1 MRRCRPSCSFSSSPA
16 VTSCSSSP
24 AARLVLPAATA
35 LPLVG
40 AILAT
45 QALAVLMCGFGWL
58 IPAIPWTTIAWV
70 WGYNLVWLLV
80 LGAVRVAAERLL
92 DDRTARRQR
101 SLAIVGAP
109 ISRRRLLRGE
119 VMDYRKRFAVEP
131 GSRVKLKAIDPAFH
145 GKHAD
150 EASAEADLAREV
162 SRLTA
167 LQYRLYAEKK
177 HACLIVLQ
185 GIDAAGK
192 DGTVWHVMTAL
203 NPQGTTVTGFKQP
216 TELEHD
222 HDFLWRVHPHAPR
235 SARSPSSTA
244 RTTRT
249 CWWCACTT
257 SSRRRSGPSDMTR
270 STPSRA
276 PRRQRHHH
284 RQVLPLHLP
293 EEQLARFKARLDD
306 PSRRVEDQRHRL
318 QGARLL
324 GRLRQG
330 LRGDARA
337 LLDRARAVVR
347 DPVEPQVVSQ
357 LRGLAHPR
365 RHARRP
371 EDEDAEADGRHRRD
385 PQGIPRCGRQERV
398 TAHLD
403 GQGAS
408 RQRRS

>member
-1 MRRCRPSCSFSSSPA
+1 MFLQLVAGGHLLLFVTRSEAGSSGRPGRPC
-16 VTSCSSSP
+16 
-24 AARLVLPAATA
+24 
-35 LPLVG
+35 LVG

-80 LGAVRVAAERLL
+80 LGAVRVGAERLL

-235 SARSPSSTA
+235 SAGRHLQPLL
-244 RTTRT
+244 R
-249 CWWCACTT
+249 
-257 SSRRRSGPSDMTR
+257 G
-270 STPSRA
+270 RA
-276 PRRQRHHH
+276 G
-284 RQVLPLHLP
+284 
-293 EEQLARFKARLDD
+293 
-306 PSRRVEDQRHRL
+306 
-318 QGARLL
+318 GAR
-324 GRLRQG
+324 
-330 LRGDARA
+330 AR
-337 LLDRARAVVR
+337 
-347 DPVEPQVVSQ
+347 P
-357 LRGLAHPR
+357 
-365 RHARRP
+365 RP
-371 EDEDAEADGRHRRD
+371 EGGLV
-385 PQGIPRCGRQERV
+385 QTI
-398 TAHLD
+398 
-403 GQGAS
+403 
-408 RQRRS
+408 

>member
-1 MRRCRPSCSFSSSPA
+1 
-16 VTSCSSSP
+16 
-24 AARLVLPAATA
+24 
-35 LPLVG
+35 
-40 AILAT
+40 
-45 QALAVLMCGFGWL
+45 MCGYGWL

-192 DGTVWHVMTAL
+192 DGTVWRADRPQPAGHHRHRLQAADRARARSRLPLAGASARPAL
-203 NPQGTTVTGFKQP
+203 GQVAIFNRSHYEDV
-216 TELEHD
+216 LVV
-222 HDFLWRVHPHAPR
+222 RVHDLVPKAVW
-235 SARSPSSTA
+235 SN
-244 RTTRT
+244 
-249 CWWCACTT
+249 
-257 SSRRRSGPSDMTR
+257 DMTR
-270 STPSRA
+270 STPSRNSSPTA
-276 PRRQRHHH
+276 APPSSSSSSTSPRGAARPLQGPPRR
-284 RQVLPLHLP
+284 
-293 EEQLARFKARLDD
+293 
-306 PSRRVEDQRHRL
+306 PSRRWKISDTDYKER
-318 QGARLL
+318 AFW
-324 GRLRQG
+324 
-330 LRGDARA
+330 GDYARA
-337 LLDRARAVVR
+337 YEAMLERCSTEHAPWYVIPSNHKWFRNFAVSRILADTLDDLKMKMPKPTVDIDAIRK
-347 DPVEPQVVSQ
+347 EY
-357 LRGLAHPR
+357 
-365 RHARRP
+365 HA
-371 EDEDAEADGRHRRD
+371 AAGKS
-385 PQGIPRCGRQERV
+385 
-398 TAHLD
+398 A
-403 GQGAS
+403 
-408 RQRRS
+408 